1 MTAMARMPAARMP
14 AKLPRQL
21 LGAGLLLCASLS
33 CRAEGFLFDVD
44 SPGFRITMPAIPQ
57 LRMELHPKN
66 ASQPHLRYLGSA
78 EPYTVAVFTP
88 TAAEGMT
95 PLECA
100 GAIARMLA
108 ARSGTPPPSQVLKTR
123 LDNNTFVAI
132 YAAPLPPGVQLN
144 AHILSAAGGRHCIEV
159 HVTKMSIDEED
170 LASWFTEIEKASIEP
185 K

>member
-1 MTAMARMPAARMP
+1 MLRAGT
-14 AKLPRQL
+14 
-21 LGAGLLLCASLS
+21 AGLLLCASLC
-33 CRAEGFLFDVD
+33 CRAESFLLEVD
-44 SPGFRITMPAIPQ
+44 SPKFRITMPGIPQ
-57 LRMELHPKN
+57 MRMQVHPQN

-78 EPYTVAVFTP
+78 EPYTVAIFTP
-88 TAAEGMT
+88 AAAEGMT

-100 GAIARMLA
+100 SAVARTLA
-108 ARSGTPPPSQVLKTR
+108 ARSGTPPASQVLKAR

-132 YAAPLPPGVQLN
+132 YAAPLVPGVRLN

-159 HVTKMSIDEED
+159 HLTKISIDEED

>member
-1 MTAMARMPAARMP
+1 MPPLR
-14 AKLPRQL
+14 L
-21 LGAGLLLCASLS
+21 LGAGLLLSVSLS
-33 CRAEGFLFDVD
+33 CRAEGFLFEVA
-44 SPGFRITMPAIPQ
+44 SPGFRVTMPGIPQ
-57 LRMELHPKN
+57 MRMEVHPQN

-78 EPYTVAVFTP
+78 EPYTVAIFTP
-88 TAAEGMT
+88 AAAEGMT

-100 GAIARMLA
+100 SAVARTLA
-108 ARSGTPPPSQVLKTR
+108 ARSGTPPSSQVLKAK

-132 YAAPLPPGVQLN
+132 YAAPITPGVRLN

-159 HVTKMSIDEED
+159 HVTKISLDEED